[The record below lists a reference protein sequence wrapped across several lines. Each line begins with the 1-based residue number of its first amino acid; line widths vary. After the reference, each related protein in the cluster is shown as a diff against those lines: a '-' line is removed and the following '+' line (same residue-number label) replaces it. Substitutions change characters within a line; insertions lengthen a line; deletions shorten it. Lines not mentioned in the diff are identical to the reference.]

1 MINASM
7 RFYDYFTLLDND
19 EYGQPQLSNKKG
31 SVKMSINLQT
41 QTPVDNIKYKDATY
55 VGLSLDK
62 SIDDTYVIKFDE
74 NTRLKVLYVNPFGRY
89 KQIFMAEML

>member
-7 RFYDYFTLLDND
+7 RFYDYFTLLDNN

-41 QTPVDNIKYKDATY
+41 QAPVDNIKYKDATY
-55 VGLSLDK
+55 VGFTLD
-62 SIDDTYVIKFDE
+62 SQIDDSCIIQFDK
-74 NTRLKVLYVNPFGRY
+74 NTKLKVLYINPFGRY
-89 KQIFMAEML
+89 KQVFMAEML